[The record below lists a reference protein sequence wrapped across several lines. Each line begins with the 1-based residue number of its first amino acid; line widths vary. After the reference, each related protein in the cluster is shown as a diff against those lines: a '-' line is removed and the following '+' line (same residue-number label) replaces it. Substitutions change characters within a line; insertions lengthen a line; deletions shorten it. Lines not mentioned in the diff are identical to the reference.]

1 MKKKVIDMKTKPIIT
16 EYKGRTLK
24 TGFFDGLWH
33 CWSSDGYLF
42 NHSQGPEKVTE
53 IMKQWI
59 DTL

>member
-1 MKKKVIDMKTKPIIT
+1 MDQPIVT
-16 EYKGRTLK
+16 SEYKGRTLH
-24 TGFFDGLWH
+24 TAFFYGLWH

-42 NHSQGPEKVTE
+42 NHSQGPEEVTE